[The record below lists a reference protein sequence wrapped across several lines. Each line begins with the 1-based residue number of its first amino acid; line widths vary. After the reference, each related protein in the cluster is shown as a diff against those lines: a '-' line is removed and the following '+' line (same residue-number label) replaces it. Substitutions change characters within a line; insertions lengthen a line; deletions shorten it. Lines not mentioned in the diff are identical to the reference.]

1 MSEEEE
7 KDRGFRVTD
16 RRFSKRDEEESSQ
29 EEARPEPAEAPPSP
43 LDPSARAEPEA
54 GAGIEQPGGAPSPDF
69 GGFILSLANTTLI
82 NLGVMT
88 DPAGG
93 GGGKPEI
100 HIEGAKQMIDIL
112 GILQEKTQGNLTEE
126 EENLLK
132 QILSELR
139 MRFVEVV
146 RSSGSGG
153 SVA

>member
-7 KDRGFRVTD
+7 HNRGFRVTD

-29 EEARPEPAEAPPSP
+29 EEARPEPAEAPPDSA
-43 LDPSARAEPEA
+43 ARAEPEA
-54 GAGIEQPGGAPSPDF
+54 GAGQEQPGGAPSPDF

-82 NLGVMT
+82 NLGVMP

-93 GGGKPEI
+93 NPEI

-153 SVA
+153 SIA